1 MAATDLFLLITL
13 ISMLGIAVFVL
24 SAIINLFQSR
34 SSKNDWKRAIIFFGL
49 TIFFFILFGI
59 SL

>member
-24 SAIINLFQSR
+24 SAIINLFKGR
-34 SSKNDWKRAIIFFGL
+34 SSKNDWKRAFIFFGL
-49 TIFFFILFGI
+49 TILFFILFGI